1 MFGDHSIQASVESEE
16 YTEDSEDDDDEWP
29 SELSVHGDIEEDG
42 RRWERYQTQKKFQN
56 GHISFEEM
64 QNRLAALSTT
74 SATEDDD
81 PEPLAPIPS
90 CTVPVLDFDRL
101 KSGHSE
107 GASALISEAA
117 PSHGGESPSVVHP
130 ANHLLESGKQQIE
143 SAVSPLELSP
153 VHQRNGSMLSCGASA
168 EPTGRLVHED
178 DAHLAAVEFLIE
190 LLLLLDRYDDQSTV
204 RSSDLVASISS
215 GLYHDLNGS
224 HFVPL
229 KPELLRRIQDRGADA
244 LRMLRYV
251 SISHPL
257 SDVFFPLDYFWRIC
271 LKWNSTR
278 HSTESTKEKWHT
290 SRDAR

>member
-1 MFGDHSIQASVESEE
+1 MTCCCSELFGDHSIHASVESDA
-16 YTEDSEDDDDEWP
+16 YTEDSEDDDEWP

-56 GHISFEEM
+56 GRISFEEM

-90 CTVPVLDFDRL
+90 CTVAVPVLDFDRL

-117 PSHGGESPSVVHP
+117 PSHRGESPSVLHP
-130 ANHLLESGKQQIE
+130 PNHPLGSGKQQIE
-143 SAVSPLELSP
+143 TAVSPLELSP

-168 EPTGRLVHED
+168 EPTGRLLHEED
-178 DAHLAAVEFLIE
+178 THLAAVEFLIE

-215 GLYHDLNGS
+215 GLYHDLNGP

-229 KPELLRRIQDRGADA
+229 IPELLRRIQDRGADA

-251 SISHPL
+251 SIFQRL
-257 SDVFFPLDYFWRIC
+257 C
-271 LKWNSTR
+271 LR
-278 HSTESTKEKWHT
+278 
-290 SRDAR
+290 